1 MKNITCNVTGI
12 SRNGGE
18 GTTVLNIRGLG
29 INAELK
35 LNTDVEDIEKNQS
48 YSGTLKLRDRKKSSK
63 PNKINLFNNFDI
75 WQHYRIH
82 SFMNNYADF
91 WYMMLKSEDVEDDKF
106 NKIIIRIPNIIKE
119 IITNPQFVVSNKKL
133 TEDFGIRI
141 YQLTNEKIYIS
152 IYSYTTNTFLEEY
165 ETEIFSSD
173 EKTSKLIKCK
183 YDTEDVPGNN
193 VGFDKPGKVNKE
205 GMIREETFKKYLCHA
220 TKTING
226 KNENYRIYFD
236 QSFTYYVFY
245 DKRLG
250 GFNCFHFKDSDGNIY
265 ITDMYYSTSYN
276 MFNVSNYKNPKDYT
290 VISRGERVIIKEIKF
305 INNKQ
310 IPILENGVKLC
321 LEISVETADEGKNDE
336 IKKIQHDDFSK
347 HDSKYQ
353 TIYMRLLKSLSPKE
367 EPTYKVSAMVID
379 TRDNTY
385 YRADLGLNN
394 YPIDIESYNP
404 TGDKNFKDDFDARGY
419 LKEGKL
425 PTHCINL
432 CK

>member
-1 MKNITCNVTGI
+1 
-12 SRNGGE
+12 
-18 GTTVLNIRGLG
+18 
-29 INAELK
+29 
-35 LNTDVEDIEKNQS
+35 
-48 YSGTLKLRDRKKSSK
+48 
-63 PNKINLFNNFDI
+63 
-75 WQHYRIH
+75 
-82 SFMNNYADF
+82 MNDYADYWF
-91 WYMMLKSEDVEDDKF
+91 LMLKSEDVEDDKF
-106 NKIIIRIPNIIKE
+106 NKIIFRIPNTIKE
-119 IITNPQFVVSNKKL
+119 IITNPQFVISNKKL

-165 ETEIFSSD
+165 EIEIFSYPPEETSNLITKKD
-173 EKTSKLIKCK
+173 VEKDNTGNNPEDNTGNNPEDNTGNNPEDNTGNNPEDNTGNNPEDNMSEKETIKK
-183 YDTEDVPGNN
+183 YVYYKIPKDINGDDVP
-193 VGFDKPGKVNKE
+193 D
-205 GMIREETFKKYLCHA
+205 Y
-220 TKTING
+220 
-226 KNENYRIYFD
+226 YRIYFD

-250 GFNCFHFKDSDGNIY
+250 GFNCFHFKDSEGNIY

-310 IPILENGVKLC
+310 IPILEDGVKLC

-367 EPTYKVSAMVID
+367 EPTYKGSAMVID

-385 YRADLGLNN
+385 YRADLDLNN

-404 TGDKNFKDDFDARGY
+404 TGDKNFEENFDVRGY

>member
-1 MKNITCNVTGI
+1 M
-12 SRNGGE
+12 SPEFLEMGG

-63 PNKINLFNNFDI
+63 QNKITLLNNFDI
-75 WQHYRIH
+75 WQQYRIY
-82 SFMNNYADF
+82 SFMNDYADYWF
-91 WYMMLKSEDVEDDKF
+91 FMLKSDDENDKF
-106 NKIIIRIPNIIKE
+106 NKIIIRVPNTIKE
-119 IITNPQFVVSNKKL
+119 IITNPQFVISNKKL

-165 ETEIFSSD
+165 EIEIFSSD
-173 EKTSKLIKCK
+173 EKTSKLIKE
-183 YDTEDVPGNN
+183 EDIPGDNTGDN
-193 VGFDKPGKVNKE
+193 TGN
-205 GMIREETFKKYLCHA
+205 ETGNETIKKYLCYP
-220 TKTING
+220 TPKKIN
-226 KNENYRIYFD
+226 EDPEYYYRVYFD
-236 QSFTYYVFY
+236 QSFTYYAFY

-250 GFNCFHFKDSDGNIY
+250 GFNCFHFRDSAGNVY
-265 ITDMYYSTSYN
+265 ITDMYYSTTYYT
-276 MFNVSNYKNPKDYT
+276 FNVSNYRNPEDNT

-321 LEISVETADEGKNDE
+321 LEISVETADERDGDKDKNGIED
-336 IKKIQHDDFSK
+336 IKEKQHDNFFE

-353 TIYMRLLKSLSPKE
+353 TIYMRLLKSLSSTE
-367 EPTYKVSAMVID
+367 EPKVKGSAMVID

-385 YRADLGLNN
+385 YRTRLDLNSN
-394 YPIDIESYNP
+394 SVSIESYDP
-404 TGDKNFKDDFDARGY
+404 TNDDKFNKDFDQYGY
-419 LKEGKL
+419 LKEGHL
-425 PTHCINL
+425 PNYCINL